1 MIAEMVEWAALS
13 GRSFRVPGATMA
25 TYTLPL
31 TGSLHKS
38 VANGTTDTINV
49 PAGRG
54 PKVVRIVNVY
64 EDGYGVYV
72 RGDSIT
78 AVIGAD
84 GTYRLVG
91 PTPMVDL
98 VVQPGNY
105 ISICPGADVTGRV
118 YNYTATLISG

>member
-54 PKVVRIVNVY
+54 PKVVRILDVHGS
-64 EDGYGVYV
+64 GYGMFV
-72 RGDSIT
+72 RGDST
-78 AVIGAD
+78 AAVIGAD
-84 GTYRLVG
+84 GTYRLSG
-91 PTPMVDL
+91 TNPSVDL

-105 ISICPGADVTGRV
+105 ISICPGVNVTGMV
-118 YNYTATLISG
+118 THYTATLISG